1 MNDWEVIRPMGERNY
16 ECHVKNMKKSVENV
30 LKWIATAEETSVLI
44 PAITAEHCLM
54 NNVQEWYIDLDGE
67 HLNLAD
73 TLETLWNAQVDKL
86 EAIQNNPML
95 VDKED
100 QAVERERCL
109 NEAFGACDPI
119 VSLTLIKKALNEF
132 LTY

>member
-1 MNDWEVIRPMGERNY
+1 MSNKIPFGY
-16 ECHVKNMKKSVENV
+16 ECHISNMRKCIENV
-30 LKWIATAEETSVLI
+30 IKWIGEAEDIETLTHY
-44 PAITAEHCLM
+44 PAVDHLM
-54 NNVQEWYIDLDGE
+54 NSVDSGWYIDLDGE

-86 EAIQNNPML
+86 ESIQNNPML

-100 QAVERERCL
+100 QATERERCL

-119 VSLTLIKKALNEF
+119 VSLTFIKKALNEF